1 MATHT
6 LDFERPLLE
15 LERQIEEMKRVAGET
30 AVDVSK
36 ELAPLEKKLAELRAE
51 IYKNLTPMQR
61 VQVARHPKRPYTLDY
76 LSTVFT
82 DFVELHGDRLFRDDP
97 AIVAGWARLDGTSV
111 MVIGHQKGRDT
122 KENLQRNFGMAHPE
136 GYRKALRLMHLAEQ
150 FRAPVITLVD
160 TPGAYPGLGAEER
173 GQAEAIARNLVEMA
187 TLRTPILTAV
197 IGEGGSGG
205 ALAVGLADRVVMLE
219 NSVYSVIS
227 PEGCAAILWKD
238 ASQRERAAEP
248 LALHEAVIVE
258 VERGED
264 LGRVSALG
272 PVAAKKCGAG
282 CGGCSLAAPP
292 PPVTHRILRR
302 ASAGDAAIATALE
315 RDEAD
320 VRRTVMDRVRH
331 HSLPMKVSDAE
342 WQWDKKKLTVY
353 FTAEQRVDFRALV
366 RDLASLFRTR
376 IELRQIG
383 ARDEAK
389 RLDGVGR
396 CGRQYCCS
404 SWLPELR
411 PVSLSLAKDQH
422 LSLNPSQIS
431 GGCGRL
437 LCCLRYEHDFYV
449 QTRKRFPKEGR
460 ILRTAA
466 GAERVLA
473 VDIFRETVTVRLE
486 GGGDTRVVTLEKLT
500 AEMARVE
507 PPVA

>member
-1 MATHT
+1 
-6 LDFERPLLE
+6 LN
-15 LERQIEEMKRVAGET
+15 
-30 AVDVSK
+30 DVVEVRFKGNRK
-36 ELAPLEKKLAELRAE
+36 E
-51 IYKNLTPMQR
+51 Y
-61 VQVARHPKRPYTLDY
+61 
-76 LSTVFT
+76 FT
-82 DFVELHGDRLFRDDP
+82 WP
-97 AIVAGWARLDGTSV
+97 
-111 MVIGHQKGRDT
+111 
-122 KENLQRNFGMAHPE
+122 
-136 GYRKALRLMHLAEQ
+136 
-150 FRAPVITLVD
+150 
-160 TPGAYPGLGAEER
+160 
-173 GQAEAIARNLVEMA
+173 
-187 TLRTPILTAV
+187 
-197 IGEGGSGG
+197 
-205 ALAVGLADRVVMLE
+205 
-219 NSVYSVIS
+219 S
-227 PEGCAAILWKD
+227 P
-238 ASQRERAAEP
+238 EP

-272 PVAAKKCGAG
+272 PVAAKKCGTG
-282 CGGCSLAAPP
+282 CNGCSLAEASGPHP
-292 PPVTHRILRR
+292 LGESPRTPDSRPGSVTNPVRRILRR
-302 ASAGDAAIATALE
+302 ATADDAGIAATLE
-315 RDEAD
+315 REEAD
-320 VRRTVMDRVRH
+320 VRRKVMDRVRQH
-331 HSLPMKVSDAE
+331 DLPMKVSDAE

-366 RDLASLFRTR
+366 RDLASLFHTR

-473 VDIFRETVTVRLE
+473 VDIFRETVTLRVE
-486 GGGDTRVVTLEKLT
+486 GGGGDTRVVALEKLT
-500 AEMARVE
+500 AELARVE
-507 PPVA
+507 PPVV

>member
-1 MATHT
+1 M
-6 LDFERPLLE
+6 
-15 LERQIEEMKRVAGET
+15 
-30 AVDVSK
+30 
-36 ELAPLEKKLAELRAE
+36 
-51 IYKNLTPMQR
+51 
-61 VQVARHPKRPYTLDY
+61 
-76 LSTVFT
+76 
-82 DFVELHGDRLFRDDP
+82 
-97 AIVAGWARLDGTSV
+97 TSV
-111 MVIGHQKGRDT
+111 VEVRFKGNR
-122 KENLQRNFGMAHPE
+122 KEYFSWP
-136 GYRKALRLMHLAEQ
+136 
-150 FRAPVITLVD
+150 AP
-160 TPGAYPGLGAEER
+160 
-173 GQAEAIARNLVEMA
+173 
-187 TLRTPILTAV
+187 
-197 IGEGGSGG
+197 
-205 ALAVGLADRVVMLE
+205 
-219 NSVYSVIS
+219 
-227 PEGCAAILWKD
+227 
-238 ASQRERAAEP
+238 EP
-248 LALHEAVIVE
+248 LALHDAVIVE

-272 PVAAKKCGAG
+272 PVAAKKCSSG
-282 CGGCSLAAPP
+282 CSGCSLAEAP
-292 PPVTHRILRR
+292 PPVTRKVLRR
-302 ASAGDAAIATALE
+302 ATADDAGIAATLE

-320 VRRTVMDRVRH
+320 VRRKVMERVH
-331 HSLPMKVSDAE
+331 QHSLPMKVSDAE

-366 RDLASLFRTR
+366 RDLASQFHTR

-473 VDIFRETVTVRLE
+473 VDIFRETVTLRVE
-486 GGGDTRVVTLEKLT
+486 GGGGDTRVVALEKLT

-507 PPVA
+507 LPPPVA

>member
-1 MATHT
+1 
-6 LDFERPLLE
+6 L
-15 LERQIEEMKRVAGET
+15 I
-30 AVDVSK
+30 DVVEVRFKGNRK
-36 ELAPLEKKLAELRAE
+36 E
-51 IYKNLTPMQR
+51 Y
-61 VQVARHPKRPYTLDY
+61 
-76 LSTVFT
+76 FT
-82 DFVELHGDRLFRDDP
+82 WP
-97 AIVAGWARLDGTSV
+97 S
-111 MVIGHQKGRDT
+111 
-122 KENLQRNFGMAHPE
+122 
-136 GYRKALRLMHLAEQ
+136 
-150 FRAPVITLVD
+150 
-160 TPGAYPGLGAEER
+160 
-173 GQAEAIARNLVEMA
+173 
-187 TLRTPILTAV
+187 
-197 IGEGGSGG
+197 S
-205 ALAVGLADRVVMLE
+205 
-219 NSVYSVIS
+219 
-227 PEGCAAILWKD
+227 
-238 ASQRERAAEP
+238 EP

-272 PVAAKKCGAG
+272 PVAAKKCSSG
-282 CGGCSLAAPP
+282 CSGCSLAEAP
-292 PPVTHRILRR
+292 PPVTRKVLRR
-302 ASAGDAAIATALE
+302 ATADDAGIAATLE

-320 VRRTVMDRVRH
+320 VRRKVMERVH
-331 HSLPMKVSDAE
+331 QHSLPMKVSDAE

-366 RDLASLFRTR
+366 RDLASQFHTR

-473 VDIFRETVTVRLE
+473 VDIFRETVTVRVE
-486 GGGDTRVVTLEKLT
+486 GGGDTRVVALEKLT

-507 PPVA
+507 PPPPVA